1 MELQRQLMLSDF
13 GRAMARLGAL
23 ADEFPVEQLKEDV
36 DSFQKYREVCQSAR
50 GIFNDSDMFRRKALS
65 ANL

>member
-1 MELQRQLMLSDF
+1 MLSDF

-36 DSFQKYREVCQSAR
+36 DSFQRYREVCQSAR
-50 GIFNDSDMFRRKALS
+50 GIYQQ
-65 ANL
+65 